1 MPRAANSTV
10 PIARQQILIDEAYL
24 DPISGFD
31 VFGILS
37 IENTRRPNDR
47 ARRVARH
54 GAVHMQICLARAN
67 ARMAAHSLTSGEN
80 RSMASVKIDLGF
92 GEQAVLSER
101 AASGIVTAR
110 HQRDAEEF
118 LRRWPRT
125 RSIHQER
132 DYLRQLRLHVEFNP
146 PGVNS
151 SDTSALLRSA
161 VQSGKVMAVIERATT
176 RFGGAVG
183 TPRPTRGSGA
193 IGSSRQSFT
202 EMAAGGG
209 GASAILSDAASAPKS
224 YSWMQSYDDV
234 SSDDLINYVQSV
246 VSGMPGEAAAIDDI
260 DSSTPLGDAQAFEY
274 SDESPTDGAF
284 EIAKT
289 PNTGEPGTW
298 YTNPGSGQ
306 MRLYGGDGNP
316 AVDFDFDHDHGQGI
330 PHAHNWAIN
339 PLTGKSQRGPGVP
352 MSILP

>member
-1 MPRAANSTV
+1 
-10 PIARQQILIDEAYL
+10 
-24 DPISGFD
+24 
-31 VFGILS
+31 
-37 IENTRRPNDR
+37 
-47 ARRVARH
+47 
-54 GAVHMQICLARAN
+54 
-67 ARMAAHSLTSGEN
+67 MAL
-80 RSMASVKIDLGF
+80 VKIDLGF
-92 GEQAVLSER
+92 GEQAILSER
-101 AASGIVTAR
+101 AVSGIVTAK

-132 DYLRQLRLHVEFNP
+132 GYLEQLRLHAGYNP
-146 PGVNS
+146 PGVNT
-151 SDTSALLRSA
+151 SDASALLRSA
-161 VQSGKVMAVIERATT
+161 VKSDKIMVVIERAATRMGGGFSGPQTT
-176 RFGGAVG
+176 GRGGAMA
-183 TPRPTRGSGA
+183 P
-193 IGSSRQSFT
+193 SRQSFA
-202 EMAAGGG
+202 EMAAGGSG
-209 GASAILSDAASAPKS
+209 SSALLNDAVSAPKS
-224 YSWMQSYDDV
+224 YSWLRRYDDV
-234 SSDDLINYVQSV
+234 SADDLINYVESV
-246 VSGMPGEAAAIDDI
+246 IGSTSGDAAALDAEP
-260 DSSTPLGDAQAFEY
+260 STPLADAQPFAY

-306 MRLYGGDGNP
+306 MRLYGGDGSP

>member
-1 MPRAANSTV
+1 
-10 PIARQQILIDEAYL
+10 
-24 DPISGFD
+24 
-31 VFGILS
+31 
-37 IENTRRPNDR
+37 
-47 ARRVARH
+47 
-54 GAVHMQICLARAN
+54 
-67 ARMAAHSLTSGEN
+67 
-80 RSMASVKIDLGF
+80 MASVKIDLGF
-92 GEQAVLSER
+92 GEQAVLAER
-101 AASGIVTAR
+101 AVSGIVTAT

-132 DYLRQLRLHVEFNP
+132 DYLRQLGLHMGYNP

-151 SDTSALLRSA
+151 SDTVALLRSA
-161 VQSGKVMAVIERATT
+161 VTNGKVTVVIDRAAT
-176 RFGGAVG
+176 RMGGGFSGPQSTGRGGAI
-183 TPRPTRGSGA
+183 A
-193 IGSSRQSFT
+193 SSRQSFA
-202 EMAAGGG
+202 EMAAGGSG
-209 GASAILSDAASAPKS
+209 SSVLLSDAVSAPKS
-224 YSWMQSYDDV
+224 YSWLQRYDDV
-234 SSDDLINYVQSV
+234 SADDLISYIQSV
-246 VSGMPGEAAAIDDI
+246 IGRIPGDAAALDAGP
-260 DSSTPLGDAQAFEY
+260 STPLGDAQPFEY
-274 SDESPTDGAF
+274 SDESPTDGVF

-339 PLTGKSQRGPGVP
+339 PLTGKSQRGSGVP

>member
-1 MPRAANSTV
+1 
-10 PIARQQILIDEAYL
+10 
-24 DPISGFD
+24 
-31 VFGILS
+31 
-37 IENTRRPNDR
+37 
-47 ARRVARH
+47 
-54 GAVHMQICLARAN
+54 
-67 ARMAAHSLTSGEN
+67 
-80 RSMASVKIDLGF
+80 MASVKIDLGF
-92 GEQAVLSER
+92 GEQAILSQR
-101 AASGIVTAR
+101 AVSGIGTTK

-125 RSIHQER
+125 RSIRQER
-132 DYLRQLRLHVEFNP
+132 GYLEQLGLHAGYNP

-151 SDTSALLRSA
+151 SDASALLRSA
-161 VQSGKVMAVIERATT
+161 VKSGTIMVVIERATT
-176 RFGGAVG
+176 RMGGGFSGAQPMGRGGAI
-183 TPRPTRGSGA
+183 A
-193 IGSSRQSFT
+193 SSRQSFA
-202 EMAAGGG
+202 EMTAGGSG
-209 GASAILSDAASAPKS
+209 SSALLTDAVSAPKS
-224 YSWMQSYDDV
+224 YSWLQRYDDV
-234 SSDDLINYVQSV
+234 SADDLINYIQSV
-246 VSGMPGEAAAIDDI
+246 IGPTPGDAAAPDADL
-260 DSSTPLGDAQAFEY
+260 STPLADAQPFGY
-274 SDESPTDGAF
+274 SDDAPSDGGF

>member
-1 MPRAANSTV
+1 
-10 PIARQQILIDEAYL
+10 
-24 DPISGFD
+24 
-31 VFGILS
+31 
-37 IENTRRPNDR
+37 
-47 ARRVARH
+47 
-54 GAVHMQICLARAN
+54 
-67 ARMAAHSLTSGEN
+67 MAL
-80 RSMASVKIDLGF
+80 VKIDLGF
-92 GEQAVLSER
+92 GEQAILSER
-101 AASGIVTAR
+101 AVTGTVTAKQ
-110 HQRDAEEF
+110 QRDAAEF
-118 LRRWPRT
+118 LRRWPRV

-132 DYLRQLRLHVEFNP
+132 DYLRQLRLHMGYNP

-151 SDTSALLRSA
+151 SDASGLLRSA
-161 VQSGKVMAVIERATT
+161 VTNGKVTVAIERAVRRMGGGFNGGPQPTG
-176 RFGGAVG
+176 RGGAI
-183 TPRPTRGSGA
+183 A
-193 IGSSRQSFT
+193 SSRQSFA

-209 GASAILSDAASAPKS
+209 GSAALLNDTVSAPKS
-224 YSWMQSYDDV
+224 YSWLQRYDDV
-234 SSDDLINYVQSV
+234 SADDLINYLQSV
-246 VSGMPGEAAAIDDI
+246 IGSTPDDAAALDADA
-260 DSSTPLGDAQAFEY
+260 STPLGDAQPFEY

-316 AVDFDFDHDHGQGI
+316 SVDFDFDHDHGQGI